1 MTVKIS
7 GGNKVKIFMD
17 TVKRQKSDVD
27 VGFFKE
33 SIYPDGQQVAQIAVW
48 NEFGTISQ
56 NGNVAIP
63 PRPFMS
69 QTVKDNKKKWLTM
82 LQKIISNQKE
92 NINVNKALNQI
103 GAVMAGDI
111 KKTIA
116 NGNNLFVPNS
126 PITIALKGKDTVL
139 RDTNVML
146 NSVNYVVNK
155 K

>member
-1 MTVKIS
+1 MSVKIT
-7 GGNKVKIFMD
+7 GGEKVKIFMD
-17 TVKRQKSDVD
+17 KVKKQKSDVD
-27 VGFFKE
+27 AGFFKE
-33 SIYPDGQQVAQIAVW
+33 SIYPDGQQVAQIAIW

-69 QTVKDNKKKWLTM
+69 QTVKDNKKKWMAM
-82 LQKIISNQKE
+82 LEKIISSQGE
-92 NINVNKALNQI
+92 NINLEQALNKI

-111 KKTIA
+111 KKTIS

-126 PITIALKGKDTVL
+126 PITIAKKGKDTVL